1 MPVRAATLIDMARV
15 FVLVV
20 FAVVVAA
27 LGGCAEDCD
36 AIEPAYAGD
45 ASDEVWRVFV
55 GARNDAATGD
65 DAATI
70 TAPENDA
77 VIGKGDNLN
86 VSWDSPLK
94 VGALTPI
101 EQRLLKARRRA
112 PKALFERVSE
122 FFIPVA
128 HAHLAPIT
136 SDVYFVEVD
145 VPGRTCPVSVLTT
158 ELSATFRDDDQALI
172 AEGSG
177 ERTVRVMSAFV
188 TQNRITEGPFLASP
202 VGFTVE

>member
-1 MPVRAATLIDMARV
+1 MAR
-15 FVLVV
+15 FSVLAAS
-20 FAVVVAA
+20 FAAVVVVSAS
-27 LGGCAEDCD
+27 GCAEDCD
-36 AIEPAYAGD
+36 TIEPAYAGD
-45 ASDEVWRVFV
+45 ANDEVWRVFV
-55 GARNDAATGD
+55 GARADAASGN

-70 TAPENDA
+70 TSPADDA
-77 VIGKGDNLN
+77 VIATDDNL
-86 VSWDSPLK
+86 VVRWDSPLK

-101 EQRLLKARRRA
+101 EQSMSKARRRA

-122 FFIPVA
+122 LFIPVA

-158 ELSATFRDDDQALI
+158 ELTTTFGDEDQALI
-172 AEGSG
+172 AEGTG
-177 ERTVRVMSAFV
+177 QRTIRLMSAFV
-188 TQNRITEGPFLASP
+188 TQNRITEGPYLAAP